1 MVSLREV
8 SFCRI
13 VAQLMG
19 TPRTVV
25 IVNPNS
31 QGGAAGR
38 DWPRL
43 AERVR
48 RAVPFEEVFTK
59 APGDATRLA
68 REALRGGAE
77 RVVALGG
84 DGTINEV
91 GNGFF
96 EDGKPIAPGAA
107 MGILPYGTGGDFR
120 KTVHVPKDFDA
131 AVKVLA
137 ADHRRTIDVGRIDHR
152 GGTRMFINIASFGLS
167 GVVDKVI
174 NKSKKRFGKLSFF
187 AATTR
192 AMLQY
197 DNQRV
202 RMTFDGDAAGAVEMT
217 ISTVAIANG
226 RYFGGGMYIAPDAEV
241 DDGLFD
247 VVALGDLGLTDLVFK
262 SNRLYKG
269 THLTMKEC
277 SFRRAKVVHA
287 EPVDAGATVEMDVDG
302 ETPGP
307 LPATFTIVPGALSL
321 VAPP

>member
-1 MVSLREV
+1 
-8 SFCRI
+8 
-13 VAQLMG
+13 MG

-25 IVNPNS
+25 IVNPRS
-31 QGGAAGR
+31 QGGAAGK
-38 DWPRL
+38 DWPHL
-43 AERVR
+43 AERIR
-48 RAVPFEEVFTK
+48 RALPFEDVFTA

-68 REALRGGAE
+68 REALQSGAE

-96 EDGKPIAPGAA
+96 VDGKPIAPGAA

-120 KTVHVPKDFDA
+120 KTVHIPKDFDD

-137 ADHRRTIDVGRIDHR
+137 ADHRRTIDVGRIDLAN
-152 GGTRMFINIASFGLS
+152 GGVRMFVNIASFGLS
-167 GVVDKVI
+167 GVVDRVI

-187 AATTR
+187 AATTK
-192 AMLQY
+192 AMFEY

-202 RMTFDGDAAGAVEMT
+202 RLIFDGDAAGAVEMT
-217 ISTVAIANG
+217 ISTVAVANG
-226 RYFGGGMYIAPDAEV
+226 RYFGGGMYIAPNAEV
-241 DDGLFD
+241 DDAVFD

-277 SFRRAKVVHA
+277 SVRRAKVVRA
-287 EPVDAGATVEMDVDG
+287 EPVEPGGVVELDVDG
-302 ETPGP
+302 ETPGI
-307 LPATFTIVPGALSL
+307 LPATFTVVPAALQL